1 MTQSIQKGSFMPQKL
16 LASYILICERV
27 IEEKDGVLSVIRM
40 ADFYGVPPAA
50 LESTIGV
57 RLGIQLQAA
66 ITAKAVPEDTGEH
79 HFAVKLIRPKGEY
92 SLLLEKSQRMR
103 SRIFG
108 SPGGAS
114 FTLKLGSFVK
124 EMGTHYVT
132 LEADGEEVARAP
144 FTVAI
149 DEIVSK
155 RGRA

>member
-1 MTQSIQKGSFMPQKL
+1 MPQKL

-40 ADFYGVPPAA
+40 ADIYGVWPAA
-50 LESTIGV
+50 LESTTGA
-57 RLGIQLQAA
+57 RFGIQLQAA
-66 ITAKAVPEDTGEH
+66 ITAKAVPEDTDEH
-79 HFAVKLIRPKGEY
+79 HFAVKLIRPKGEC

-108 SPGGAS
+108 PPGGAS
-114 FTLKLGSFVK
+114 FTLKLGAAVK

-144 FTVAI
+144 FTLLPELPGRRASS
-149 DEIVSK
+149 EI
-155 RGRA
+155 R